1 MGKGLSVTLYFGPTF
16 LIPLFLVLLGLGY
29 HQGTGFVLPA
39 SPGSW
44 RRSSTEQF
52 VRKIV
57 SAPVAPV
64 RLPLDLNASVSEE
77 STDDILGT
85 DISSYVLFPAPTE
98 SPDQTSGADLV
109 SPDSFDATEFGNI
122 FRHCAPYIAQHRSSV
137 VVIHIP
143 GHVLQNRNVFD
154 AISDDI
160 SIMHLLGLQLV
171 LVVGVRDQLDTKLQ
185 QAGQQAVFFNNM
197 RITDDEMMQHLK
209 ETSGAARFEIE
220 SSLTRGFR
228 GRSPGQQGINVVSGN
243 FFYSAKP
250 LGVRDGV
257 DFKFTGEVRRIEAE
271 NIKKRL
277 ESGDVVLL
285 TSLGYSP
292 SGESF
297 NVPSESLAAECAAN
311 LKAAKIIFLTEGETL
326 WDQTKERPVQSLRL
340 AQAVALLD
348 QWGIHSNTYNQVDA
362 DMSGGTPD
370 KSSAAVNSIDNEQS
384 PFAMENAGM
393 VEGARRRSLSLK
405 AQGGGEGGA
414 MPATSSDDAKMG
426 NFKRLVAR

>member
-1 MGKGLSVTLYFGPTF
+1 MGKGLSVTLYYGPNF
-16 LIPLFLVLLGLGY
+16 LFPLFLVLLVLGY
-29 HQGTGFVLPA
+29 HQGTGFVLPE

-44 RRSSTEQF
+44 RRSSTEKF

-362 DMSGGTPD
+362 DMSGTPD
-370 KSSAAVNSIDNEQS
+370 KSSAAVNSIDTEQS

-393 VEGARRRSLSLK
+393 VEGARRRWLSLK
-405 AQGGGEGGA
+405 AQGDGEGGA

>member
-1 MGKGLSVTLYFGPTF
+1 MGKGLSVTLYYGPNF
-16 LIPLFLVLLGLGY
+16 LFPLFLVLLVLGY
-29 HQGTGFVLPA
+29 HQGTGFVLPE

-44 RRSSTEQF
+44 RRSSTEKF

-362 DMSGGTPD
+362 DMSGTPD
-370 KSSAAVNSIDNEQS
+370 KSSAAVNSIDTEQS